1 MKRKMEITIEQAKK
15 IRRILA
21 NESFL
26 FTAHRLRKIGA
37 LRLISYNLNEMYG
50 IGQNESG
57 YWVRKYVFH
66 PESRKLTAH
75 YVGPRNTSKTTKRKW
90 DHTFDSLE
98 EALGYFTG
106 YLYRKS
112 AKNI

>member
-1 MKRKMEITIEQAKK
+1 MKSKMELTIEQAQKM
-15 IRRILA
+15 RDLLA
-21 NESFL
+21 NESFA
-26 FTAHRLRKIGA
+26 FTVYHLRGTGA
-37 LRLISYNLNEMYG
+37 VRLISFGRKEVYG

-57 YWVRKYVFH
+57 YWVRKYVFK
-66 PESRKLTAH
+66 PKTRKITAH
-75 YVGPRNTSKTTKRKW
+75 YVGPRVPSKTKTRKW

-98 EALGYFTG
+98 EALDYFTG